1 MLSAMEDLEEEPLPD
16 ILRHKDE
23 RHHST
28 GDTIILNMGRS
39 LFKLPPSYLYPQ
51 PFKRKDLD

>member
-28 GDTIILNMGRS
+28 GDTIILNMHTPTNKI
-39 LFKLPPSYLYPQ
+39 LKA
-51 PFKRKDLD
+51 KC